1 MFKVNNTNTRTRCG
15 ICSKLTIKTR
25 ERGVVLV
32 TFLLT
37 FNIITPCF
45 SVFIVNFEQV
55 NAAWDTINLFNAIFV
70 FLYPLKT

>member
-1 MFKVNNTNTRTRCG
+1 MFKVNNKDTRTWRRSG
-15 ICSKLTIKTR
+15 NF
-25 ERGVVLV
+25 LV
-32 TFLLT
+32 T